1 MNPELGQGW
10 FRIAVFITL
19 TSAVLL
25 FFQQP
30 GTAEFVITVT
40 TLVIGLVFIA
50 VVVIAVRWS
59 SR

>member
-1 MNPELGQGW
+1 MHPELGQGW
-10 FRIAVFITL
+10 FRVAIFITL

-25 FFQQP
+25 FFEQP

-40 TLVIGLVFIA
+40 TLVIGLIFIA
-50 VVVIAVRWS
+50 AVIIAVKKT

>member
-1 MNPELGQGW
+1 MSPELGQGW

-25 FFQQP
+25 FFEQR

-40 TLVIGLVFIA
+40 TLVIGLIFIVAVIIA
-50 VVVIAVRWS
+50 VKKT